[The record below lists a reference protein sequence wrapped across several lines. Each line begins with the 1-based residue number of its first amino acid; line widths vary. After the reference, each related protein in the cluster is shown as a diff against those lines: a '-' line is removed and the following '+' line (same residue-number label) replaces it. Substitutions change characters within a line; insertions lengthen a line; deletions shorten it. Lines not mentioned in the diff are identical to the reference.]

1 MTRPAPARVPSRP
14 APNAPLRVVRRRS
27 RNLIRRGDGR
37 RVAPLAVLAGI
48 CALAIVFGVLLEQ
61 VVLAQSAFRL
71 ARIRHRL
78 VQAEERH
85 ERLMLQVAGLE
96 SPERIE
102 RFARERL
109 GMVEPRPEQL
119 QYVVADVRSRAE
131 RRAVADAAPDAPP
144 RAGAQAAPAP
154 AAEDAP

>member
-1 MTRPAPARVPSRP
+1 MTRPAPARAPSRP
-14 APNAPLRVVRRRS
+14 APEASLRVVRRRS

-37 RVAPLAVLAGI
+37 RVAPLAILAGI

-85 ERLMLQVAGLE
+85 ERLMLEIAGLE
-96 SPERIE
+96 SPDRIE

-109 GMVEPRPEQL
+109 GMVEPRSGVL
-119 QYVVADVRSRAE
+119 QFVVADVRTHAE
-131 RRAVADAAPDAPP
+131 RRALADAGPDAPP
-144 RAGAQAAPAP
+144 ETGAEAAGAP
-154 AAEDAP
+154 AAEVSP